1 MFLIESLGDVGKKI
15 HTARSRNDQ
24 VLTALRLYS
33 KDQLD
38 STEQLINDFTDAVKE
53 FTKNYGHVQFPGY
66 THMRKAMP
74 SSFERWGNAF
84 MDSMNDN
91 LVLLSTV
98 KMLVDQS
105 PLGTAAGFGI
115 PLDIDRK
122 FTAKELGFSRV
133 QENPIYAQ
141 HSRGKF
147 EISILHMVSQ
157 IMLDLNRI
165 ASDLILFSMAEFGYV
180 ELPDEFCTGSSIMP
194 QKKNPDLLELL
205 RAKYHVVS
213 SYEFQISRIS
223 SDLIS
228 GYNRDAQLTKEPVM
242 NGFSIISASLR
253 IATLLFQGLSVNEE
267 KCNNAMT
274 DEIYATAQVYNLV
287 KQGIPFRDA
296 YQQVANSMEN
306 VK

>member
-1 MFLIESLGDVGKKI
+1 V
-15 HTARSRNDQ
+15 
-24 VLTALRLYS
+24 
-33 KDQLD
+33 
-38 STEQLINDFTDAVKE
+38 
-53 FTKNYGHVQFPGY
+53 
-66 THMRKAMP
+66 
-74 SSFERWGNAF
+74 
-84 MDSMNDN
+84 
-91 LVLLSTV
+91 
-98 KMLVDQS
+98 
-105 PLGTAAGFGI
+105 
-115 PLDIDRK
+115 
-122 FTAKELGFSRV
+122 
-133 QENPIYAQ
+133 
-141 HSRGKF
+141 
-147 EISILHMVSQ
+147 
-157 IMLDLNRI
+157 
-165 ASDLILFSMAEFGYV
+165 
-180 ELPDEFCTGSSIMP
+180 
-194 QKKNPDLLELL
+194 LELL